1 LLSLA
6 LGGNNIAPRVVSP
19 CESCGTPDA
28 QLNSGGDP
36 MKLFTTFCCAALALC
51 SAVYAQSPADH
62 ITVHFNTPV
71 IVGETKLPA
80 GDCDI
85 QVMRGT
91 SDTIILVLRSQAGPY
106 TAAVASRLSEG
117 NTDAD
122 GSPSV
127 VLNRRGNDLHVYKI
141 LLNDSTGYQLNNAE

>member
-6 LGGNNIAPRVVSP
+6 RRGNNIAPRVVSP

-71 IVGETKLPA
+71 IVG
-80 GDCDI
+80 
-85 QVMRGT
+85 
-91 SDTIILVLRSQAGPY
+91 
-106 TAAVASRLSEG
+106 
-117 NTDAD
+117 TDAD

>member
-1 LLSLA
+1 
-6 LGGNNIAPRVVSP
+6 
-19 CESCGTPDA
+19 
-28 QLNSGGDP
+28 

-85 QVMRGT
+85 QVMHGS
-91 SDTIILVLRSQAGPY
+91 SDSIILVLRSQAGPY
-106 TAAVASRLSEG
+106 TGAVASRLSEG

-127 VLNRRGNDLHVYKI
+127 VLNRRGNDLHVYRI
-141 LLNDSTGYQLNNAE
+141 LFGDHTGYQLNNAE